1 MKLKLLLI
9 AIIVVQ
15 FGFGQERKCGLENK
29 MNELMFNP
37 VMKQKY
43 DEIKHQ
49 FELELNRLQSSNQL
63 NRDIQTTIR
72 IPVAVH
78 YPDAGAANAT
88 LRNCLRAL
96 AQNQIDILNADYNA
110 LNTDLSIWNNTTSA
124 NFPGVS
130 FGSLNVNFEL
140 ATQNHPPISG
150 LTNGQVAVTFGY
162 NFGDTDL
169 LNIGQ
174 TDWDSNWAGYLNI
187 IVKNLGNGILGYT
200 FLGSSPSTGAAVFIK
215 SSAFGS
221 GVGCTGYAPGN
232 PYNKG
237 RTLTHELGHYFNL
250 EHIWGDDFC
259 GNDFVA
265 DTPRHNTANGG
276 CPSSS
281 HTSTCSGNPLE
292 LTMNYMDYTYD
303 ACMYMFTAGQAQRQ
317 QAHLNTIVNSF
328 NQTKLST
335 SDNFEKNNSF
345 SVYPNPNNGDFTIL
359 FAEYLSNFS
368 VDVVDQ
374 SGRLVFQN
382 KYDNQF
388 DLEQKINLNNIA
400 SGIYFVKVSSS
411 NGAMVKKIIKE

>member
-1 MKLKLLLI
+1 M
-9 AIIVVQ
+9 
-15 FGFGQERKCGLENK
+15 RTCGNEAK
-29 MNELMFNP
+29 MAELMFNP

-43 DEIKHQ
+43 DELQSQ
-49 FELELNRLQSSNQL
+49 FQLELERLQTSNQA
-63 NRDIQTTIR
+63 NRNIQNAVR

-78 YPDAGAANAT
+78 YPEAGAANAT

-96 AQNQIDILNADYNA
+96 AQNQINILNADYNA

-124 NFPGVS
+124 NFPGVNV
-130 FGSLNVNFEL
+130 GSLNVNLEL
-140 ATQNHPPISG
+140 ATQNHPAVSG

-162 NFGDTDL
+162 DYGNGS
-169 LNIGQ
+169 
-174 TDWDSNWAGYLNI
+174 DWDTNWAGYLNI
-187 IVKNLGNGILGYT
+187 IVKNLGNGDLGYAY
-200 FLGSSPSTGAAVFIK
+200 LGSSPSTGAAVFIT

-221 GVGCTGYAPGN
+221 GVGCTGYVPTN

-250 EHIWGDDFC
+250 RHIWGDANC
-259 GNDFVA
+259 GNDLVN

-276 CPSSS
+276 CPSAS
-281 HTSTCSGNPLE
+281 HTSTCTGNPLE
-292 LTMNYMDYTYD
+292 LTMNYMDYTSD

-317 QAHLNTIVNSF
+317 QAHFNTIVSNF
-328 NQTKLST
+328 NQQTLST

-359 FAEYLSNFS
+359 FSEYLSNFS
-368 VDVVDQ
+368 VDLVDQ
-374 SGRLVFQN
+374 SGRVVFQN

-411 NGAMVKKIIKE
+411 SGSMVKKIILE

>member
-1 MKLKLLLI
+1 MKLKLLLV

-15 FGFGQERKCGLENK
+15 FGFGQERTCGLENK

-49 FELELNRLQSSNQL
+49 FELELSRLQSSNQL
-63 NRDIQTTIR
+63 NRDIQTTVR

-78 YPDAGAANAT
+78 YPNAGAANAT

-187 IVKNLGNGILGYT
+187 IVKNLGNDILGYT
-200 FLGSSPSTGAAVFIK
+200 FLGSSPSTGAAVFIT

-221 GVGCTGYAPGN
+221 GVGCTGYVPGS
-232 PYNKG
+232 PFNKG

-250 EHIWGDDFC
+250 AHIWGDAFC
-259 GNDFVA
+259 
-265 DTPRHNTANGG
+265 
-276 CPSSS
+276 
-281 HTSTCSGNPLE
+281 
-292 LTMNYMDYTYD
+292 
-303 ACMYMFTAGQAQRQ
+303 
-317 QAHLNTIVNSF
+317 
-328 NQTKLST
+328 
-335 SDNFEKNNSF
+335 
-345 SVYPNPNNGDFTIL
+345 
-359 FAEYLSNFS
+359 
-368 VDVVDQ
+368 
-374 SGRLVFQN
+374 
-382 KYDNQF
+382 
-388 DLEQKINLNNIA
+388 
-400 SGIYFVKVSSS
+400 
-411 NGAMVKKIIKE
+411 